1 MTEAIDVVVPA
12 LLDGV
17 RVDRAICMLTG
28 ASRTEA
34 ARLVRE
40 GKVTVGDSVV
50 STRSTPLAEGSR
62 LCVEGMVAADAPLLA
77 EPDVSVDVVY
87 DDDDVIVVNKQA
99 GLVVHPGAGRT
110 QGTLAAGLLARY
122 PDLADLVASGTSDP
136 ERPGIVHRLD
146 RGTSGLLVVGRSEV
160 AMASLRDQLAART
173 MERRYIALVHGEVNE
188 ERGVI
193 DAPIGRSTRTP
204 TKMAVAQGGRS
215 ARTAYEVLG
224 RTEDPVALTLVALRL
239 ETGRTHQ
246 IRVHMN
252 AIGHPVVGDDRYSQH
267 DGHHPRLGLAPGR
280 VFLHAA
286 VLGFVHP
293 TTGAARR
300 WRAELPSDL
309 VAAAPFAAGA
319 VDLL

>member
-1 MTEAIDVVVPA
+1 
-12 LLDGV
+12 
-17 RVDRAICMLTG
+17 MLTG

-122 PDLADLVASGTSDP
+122 PISPTSWRLGRRTQNARASCTGST
-136 ERPGIVHRLD
+136 
-146 RGTSGLLVVGRSEV
+146 
-160 AMASLRDQLAART
+160 AARRACSSSAQRGGNGQPARPT
-173 MERRYIALVHGEVNE
+173 GGPDHGAALHRPRPRRG
-188 ERGVI
+188 ERGARRHRRTHRAL
-193 DAPIGRSTRTP
+193 DAHADQDGRG
-204 TKMAVAQGGRS
+204 QGGRS

-224 RTEDPVALTLVALRL
+224 RTEDQWHSRWWPCGSRPVA
-239 ETGRTHQ
+239 
-246 IRVHMN
+246 
-252 AIGHPVVGDDRYSQH
+252 
-267 DGHHPRLGLAPGR
+267 
-280 VFLHAA
+280 
-286 VLGFVHP
+286 P
-293 TTGAARR
+293 TRSAST
-300 WRAELPSDL
+300 
-309 VAAAPFAAGA
+309 
-319 VDLL
+319 

>member
-1 MTEAIDVVVPA
+1 
-12 LLDGV
+12 
-17 RVDRAICMLTG
+17 
-28 ASRTEA
+28 
-34 ARLVRE
+34 
-40 GKVTVGDSVV
+40 
-50 STRSTPLAEGSR
+50 
-62 LCVEGMVAADAPLLA
+62 MVAADAPLLA

-122 PDLADLVASGTSDP
+122 PDLADLVASGTSDQNARASCTGSTAARRACSSSGAARWQWP
-136 ERPGIVHRLD
+136 ACETNWRPG
-146 RGTSGLLVVGRSEV
+146 
-160 AMASLRDQLAART
+160 T

-267 DGHHPRLGLAPGR
+267 DGHHPRLALPPAGCSSMPR
-280 VFLHAA
+280 SSVSCI
-286 VLGFVHP
+286 
-293 TTGAARR
+293 RR
-300 WRAELPSDL
+300 RERR
-309 VAAAPFAAGA
+309 AAGA
-319 VDLL
+319 PSCRRTWLPPLPSRPAPSICSEADLL

>member
-136 ERPGIVHRLD
+136 ERR
-146 RGTSGLLVVGRSEV
+146 
-160 AMASLRDQLAART
+160 ASCTGSTAAR
-173 MERRYIALVHGEVNE
+173 RAC
-188 ERGVI
+188 
-193 DAPIGRSTRTP
+193 S
-204 TKMAVAQGGRS
+204 S
-215 ARTAYEVLG
+215 
-224 RTEDPVALTLVALRL
+224 
-239 ETGRTHQ
+239 
-246 IRVHMN
+246 
-252 AIGHPVVGDDRYSQH
+252 S
-267 DGHHPRLGLAPGR
+267 
-280 VFLHAA
+280 
-286 VLGFVHP
+286 
-293 TTGAARR
+293 GAARWQWPACETN
-300 WRAELPSDL
+300 WRPGPWSGATSPSST
-309 VAAAPFAAGA
+309 AR
-319 VDLL
+319 